1 MMFPRIPILALALMA
16 GASASAQQVTPPA
29 NPMVGT
35 QTRSTGGGV
44 GGGVSIRRQPA
55 QPVAPKKVTFIVVSP
70 VREWRDVE
78 ERRIRASLVAFD
90 EPKRPEAEAGKQPA
104 RILVRAGKV
113 RLWVEG
119 SKQVSEF
126 PLSRLCDEDQT
137 YVRRM
142 VEAARRPRQA
152 APEGGEDDG

>member
-1 MMFPRIPILALALMA
+1 MVLGMA
-16 GASASAQQVTPPA
+16 AAGVAVAQQVTPPH

-35 QTRSTGGGV
+35 ETRNTGGGV

-55 QPVAPKKVTFIVVSP
+55 SPPAEPRKITFVVVSP
-70 VREWRDVE
+70 MREWRDVE
-78 ERRIRASLVAFD
+78 DRRIRAALVAFD
-90 EPKRPEAEAGKQPA
+90 EEKVPDAREEDEARP
-104 RILVRAGKV
+104 RILLRAGKV

-126 PLSRLCDEDQT
+126 PLARLSEEDQR

-142 VEAARRPRQA
+142 VEASKRVQPT
-152 APEGGEDDG
+152 APKDGEE